1 MTSLRIPHF
10 RTKPGESYD
19 SARARWQTRMNEY
32 QDAVV
37 MNDCAA
43 HSTGFCKRR
52 HHIYWA
58 FHGMTAMEAA
68 QVLAEDE
75 HE

>member
-1 MTSLRIPHF
+1 
-10 RTKPGESYD
+10 
-19 SARARWQTRMNEY
+19 MNEY